1 MGYFFKIQGYLQKM
15 RLKRR
20 PETLFIDLAKNETS
34 LEWQGTIDK
43 KDNKQFKFIKVVTEV
58 SSFVGNHVTVE

>member
-34 LEWQGTIDK
+34 LEWQRTIDK
-43 KDNKQFKFIKVVTEV
+43 KDNKQF
-58 SSFVGNHVTVE
+58 